1 MMRTIYRTKIL
12 LKKKEQLLEDRK
24 DEFKTELTIELYKKS
39 IIDEYKEKGLDV
51 NVDVTY
57 K

>member
-1 MMRTIYRTKIL
+1 MRTIYRTKIL

>member
-12 LKKKEQLLEDRK
+12 LKKKEKLLEDRK